1 MAYDE
6 QLADRVRSALGPR
19 VRVDEIRMFGGLCFM
34 VNGHMTVGII
44 GASLMVRIGAEN
56 YAKFISRRHAGPMT
70 FTGKPMKGI
79 ILVDAAGCSTL
90 RQVRAWVAAALAFTA
105 TLPPKKPAR
114 PRKRIIRKA

>member
-6 QLADRVRSALGPR
+6 PLADRVRVALGPR
-19 VRVDEIRMFGGLCFM
+19 ARVDEIKMFGGLCFM

-44 GASLMVRIGAEN
+44 GDALMVRVGAEN
-56 YAKFISRRHAGPMT
+56 YAKVVSRRHAGPMT

-79 ILVDAAGCSTL
+79 ILVDAAGCSSL
-90 RQVRAWVAAALAFTA
+90 RQVKSWVAAALAFTA

-114 PRKRIIRKA
+114 PRKRALRKA